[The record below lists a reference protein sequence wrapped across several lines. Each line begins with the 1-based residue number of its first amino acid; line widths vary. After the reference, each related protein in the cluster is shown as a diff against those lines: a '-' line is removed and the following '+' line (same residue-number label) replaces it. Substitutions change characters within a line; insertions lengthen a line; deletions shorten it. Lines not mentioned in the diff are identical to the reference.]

1 LFLKVFNLILLNF
14 RLSLEVSFIPLYF
27 VHQCK

>member
-1 LFLKVFNLILLNF
+1 LNF